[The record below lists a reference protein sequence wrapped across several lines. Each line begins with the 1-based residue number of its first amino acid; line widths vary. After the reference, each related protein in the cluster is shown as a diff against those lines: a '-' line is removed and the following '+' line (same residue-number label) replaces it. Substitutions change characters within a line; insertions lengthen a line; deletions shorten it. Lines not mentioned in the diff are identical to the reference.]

1 LLALDWSPDL
11 KSAVTLPDFQVD
23 GNVEEMSERL
33 KSLVRMGVITLEE
46 SLSNLALIL
55 SRPTDLFV
63 LRLFRTPYT

>member
-1 LLALDWSPDL
+1 LEWSPDL

-23 GNVEEMSERL
+23 GNVEEVSERL

-55 SRPTDLFV
+55 SRPTALLV
-63 LRLFRTPYT
+63 LSLFRTPYT